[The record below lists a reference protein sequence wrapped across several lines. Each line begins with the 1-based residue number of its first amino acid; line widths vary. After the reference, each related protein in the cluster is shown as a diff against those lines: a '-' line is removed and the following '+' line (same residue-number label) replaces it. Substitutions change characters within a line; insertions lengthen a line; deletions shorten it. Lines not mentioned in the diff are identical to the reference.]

1 LSGGFDF
8 PVSEEDA
15 EESVFLVLD
24 TREPPRQR
32 RRRRGIRRHLLL
44 LGVGAALFASVVYA
58 AGELPRVGGPPW
70 QWVHLPGDTDGVSV
84 TYQDPD
90 NDGDYERVTVGD
102 IDLSGRHTTSVRI
115 VDLEPFERV
124 LASGQRTTSGKT
136 SIITLSNALLA
147 SEIEDAD
154 LVTVTLRRAR

>member
-1 LSGGFDF
+1 
-8 PVSEEDA
+8 
-15 EESVFLVLD
+15 
-24 TREPPRQR
+24 
-32 RRRRGIRRHLLL
+32 
-44 LGVGAALFASVVYA
+44 
-58 AGELPRVGGPPW
+58 
-70 QWVHLPGDTDGVSV
+70 VSV